1 MFSEVRRRSR
11 HAAVL
16 SLTSLTL
23 VLALAG
29 PVAAVAGG
37 NRGTVKIHE
46 TGSDQDD
53 RRNEPQVCDF
63 SLHFFG
69 GNPNEAGTFRIEA
82 WPPTGDG
89 EPAST
94 GAYMTD
100 DDGNAIATPPRLPDG
115 QYKLFWE
122 TGEGH
127 AKHKVFKVDCPD
139 DPGGGGGAG

>member
-1 MFSEVRRRSR
+1 MSIEVRRRSR
-11 HAAVL
+11 RAAIL
-16 SLTSLTL
+16 SVSSLTL

-29 PVAAVAGG
+29 PAAADAGG

-46 TGSDQDD
+46 TGSDPDD
-53 RRNEPQVCDF
+53 RSNEPKVCDF

-89 EPAST
+89 EPAGT
-94 GAYMTD
+94 GAYVTD
-100 DDGNAIATPPRLPDG
+100 ADGNADATQSNRLPNG
-115 QYKLFWE
+115 HYKLFFE
-122 TGEGH
+122 TGDGH

-139 DPGGGGGAG
+139 DPGGGAG